1 MGTHLC
7 GFRTFFTD
15 GQRHNRQLQKLLSPR
30 KQLLCGAKRHV
41 TTPRNSRTGITWK
54 TWRFGLERCDLA
66 LKTQP
71 GFSTP
76 PASPAPCHSASPEP
90 PVLALW
96 FPCVLTSFL
105 VVMSCSPPN
114 PSPTSPLSP
123 SWPMFSAPSS
133 PMPTSSTSSD
143 SSPIRSVAG
152 FVCFFVAAVV
162 LSLAWSSLHA
172 VFSLLVNFVPC
183 HPNLHLLFDRPE
195 EAVREDSR

>member
-1 MGTHLC
+1 MFHRSPGIP
-7 GFRTFFTD
+7 
-15 GQRHNRQLQKLLSPR
+15 RQMIQSILEN
-30 KQLLCGAKRHV
+30 GARALAG
-41 TTPRNSRTGITWK
+41 NSS
-54 TWRFGLERCDLA
+54 
-66 LKTQP
+66 P
-71 GFSTP
+71 GFI
-76 PASPAPCHSASPEP
+76 AAPGCSNSLSSGL
-90 PVLALW
+90 PVLPLW
-96 FPCVLTSFL
+96 IPCVLTSFL

-143 SSPIRSVAG
+143 SSPVRSVAG
-152 FVCFFVAAVV
+152 FAWFSVAAVV

-195 EAVREDSR
+195 EAVRENSR

>member
-1 MGTHLC
+1 MRWPERQVCASRRQGRYLSQKCRGATWSRKNPRHASGFWCSHVLLQDRHL
-7 GFRTFFTD
+7 
-15 GQRHNRQLQKLLSPR
+15 
-30 KQLLCGAKRHV
+30 
-41 TTPRNSRTGITWK
+41 
-54 TWRFGLERCDLA
+54 
-66 LKTQP
+66 
-71 GFSTP
+71 
-76 PASPAPCHSASPEP
+76 ASHEP
-90 PVLALW
+90 PVLPLW
-96 FPCVLTSFL
+96 FPCVLMSFL
-105 VVMSCSPPN
+105 VVVSCSPPN

-152 FVCFFVAAVV
+152 FVWFSVAAVV

-195 EAVREDSR
+195 EAVDEDSR